1 MWWNAPKCK
10 WKTTI
15 TDEILTKMYLPSFC
29 ICTLID
35 FSPSSPSCGHGFCL
49 KGVNF
54 SAAEQARHKDDAH
67 TILCSSHEQSDIR
80 HVLKVREAF
89 IILLLHLPPPH
100 SPCRRHRKVCFH
112 DNKRIKGERG
122 PIQNDTSD
130 LRARKKINHPGWI
143 DRGKWIGFPE
153 CGGKKTQKPPTVDLV
168 SKLIPPLK
176 SRLAK

>member
-1 MWWNAPKCK
+1 MANFWHLLTQGNKAMWWNAPKCP
-10 WKTTI
+10 WKTTM
-15 TDEILTKMYLPSFC
+15 TDEILIKMYLPSFC
-29 ICTLID
+29 ICTCIVVPLIG
-35 FSPSSPSCGHGFCL
+35 FSPSSLSCGHGFGL

-54 SAAEQARHKDDAH
+54 SAAEHDAR
-67 TILCSSHEQSDIR
+67 TILCSSHEQSDRR

-112 DNKRIKGERG
+112 DNKRIKGEGG

-153 CGGKKTQKPPTVDLV
+153 CGGKKKTKNL
-168 SKLIPPLK
+168 PLWI
-176 SRLAK
+176 